1 MRFPIAVPLLL
12 IGTMSQSPKTAP
24 KTAVDQFSEL
34 QARAVNAVKTGDQQT
49 RIAADME
56 LFHLL
61 NGSPT
66 VVEALA
72 RAYAA
77 AGDSQR
83 AIASLNQFADLG
95 QSDHNLLT
103 GTDQRLSAIQA
114 LPEYKKVLER
124 FTKNE
129 LPISLGTNAITIPDP
144 GLLAEDIDFDSTT
157 RTFFVTSVLEH
168 KIVRATLD
176 GTVSD
181 FASSPDQWPMVAVK
195 VDAPRHRVW
204 ATEVA
209 FDGFTTAPK
218 DAWGRSA
225 VLSFDARTGKLLLR
239 IEGPAHSALGDMV
252 LTRGGDPIV
261 SDGESG
267 KLYRVSNS
275 ALNEIDSVDFISPQT
290 PALAPDAGKV
300 LIPDYVRG
308 LAVFNLETGRVSWMN
323 QDGADHVALNGI
335 DGVYVYHHALLL
347 TQNGTSPQRVIL
359 LQLDPSLTRITA
371 TKVIEQASPDFG
383 DPTHGVIVG
392 DDFYYIANS
401 GWAQLDDHGDVK
413 SGSKLTSAHIMRYSL
428 R

>member
-1 MRFPIAVPLLL
+1 MAVPLLL
-12 IGTMSQSPKTAP
+12 IGALSQSPKTAP
-24 KTAVDQFSEL
+24 KTAIDQLGEL
-34 QARAVNAVKTGDQQT
+34 QARAVNAVKSGDQQA

-77 AGDSQR
+77 SGDPQR

-95 QSDHNLLT
+95 QSAPNLLN
-103 GTDQRLSAIQA
+103 GQDQRLSAIQS

-129 LPISLGTNAITIPDP
+129 IPISLGTTAITFADP
-144 GLLAEDIDFDSTT
+144 GLLAEDIDFDSTS
-157 RTFFVTSVLEH
+157 RTFLVTSVLEH
-168 KIVRATLD
+168 KIVHATLD

-181 FASSPDQWPMVAVK
+181 FAASPDQWPMVAIK

-225 VLSFDARTGKLLLR
+225 VLCFDARTGKLLLR

-252 LTRGGDPIV
+252 LTRDGDPIV
-261 SDGESG
+261 SDGDGG
-267 KLYRVSNS
+267 KLYRVSNG

-290 PALAPDAGKV
+290 PALSPDAGKILV
-300 LIPDYVRG
+300 PDYVRG
-308 LAVFNLETGRVSWMN
+308 VAVFNLETSRASWMN

-335 DGVYVYHHALLL
+335 DGVYVYHHALIL

-359 LQLDPSLTRITA
+359 LQLDTSLTRITG

-413 SGSKLTSAHIMRYSL
+413 PGSKLTSPHIIRYSL